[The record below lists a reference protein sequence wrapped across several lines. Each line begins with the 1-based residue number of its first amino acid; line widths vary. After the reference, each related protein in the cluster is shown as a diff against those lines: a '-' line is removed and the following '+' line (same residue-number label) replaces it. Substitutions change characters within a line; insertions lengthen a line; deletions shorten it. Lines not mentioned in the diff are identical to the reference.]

1 MKQKFIMIGCHL
13 LGLGL
18 LVASFYVDHI
28 LGDLIAGLALLVFVF
43 AFKFIPSVEDTF
55 SNGRG
60 KKDHA
65 FLSRRSQK
73 REYDLY

>member
-1 MKQKFIMIGCHL
+1 MIGCHL

-28 LGDLIAGLALLVFVF
+28 LGDLIAGLALMIFVF
-43 AFKFIPSVEDTF
+43 AFKFIPPVVETSPED
-55 SNGRG
+55 RG
-60 KKDHA
+60 KKKHS